1 MSISSAEISSRILEA
16 VLASKLAPG
25 ARLGEQ
31 QLAMLFDCSRTIV
44 REALTRL
51 AARGIVNV
59 SSRRGWYV
67 IEPSQDEAR
76 EAFEARRVIEMG
88 LIRCTTDVSRTAI
101 KQLKNHLAREK
112 GAIKGSDIG
121 LRSFLLGDFH
131 VCLAECL
138 GNSLLA
144 DTLRDFTARTTL
156 IAMLYQSSHDAAQSC
171 NEHVEIVRALEQGD
185 LVQAEKLMQAHIG
198 NVQSTLKL
206 QPASGDPLAELR
218 NALAPLTSSLNSDAS
233 PGPGPAKNPIANLSS
248 SKSGPMARGL
258 HPSFRKSTLKAA
270 TQKGRG
276 AATHPEDNSTYLG
289 AVL

>member
-1 MSISSAEISSRILEA
+1 MATASDISNRIIEA
-16 VLASKLAPG
+16 VMAQKLAPG

-51 AARGIVNV
+51 AARGIVTV

-88 LIRCTTDVSRTAI
+88 LIRCTTDVSKTAV
-101 KQLKNHLAREK
+101 KQLKAHLAREK
-112 GAIKGSDIG
+112 AAVKGSDVG

-156 IAMLYQSSHDAAQSC
+156 IAMLYQSSHDAVQSC
-171 NEHVEIVRALEQGD
+171 NEHVEIVQALEKGD
-185 LVQAEKLMQAHIG
+185 LVQAEKLMHAHIG

-206 QPASGDPLAELR
+206 HATAGDPLAELR
-218 NALAPLTSSLNSDAS
+218 AALSPMSNANSAQATAGLAQ
-233 PGPGPAKNPIANLSS
+233 
-248 SKSGPMARGL
+248 GL
-258 HPSFRKSTLKAA
+258 HTSFRKSITKTAIK
-270 TQKGRG
+270 KGRG
-276 AATHPEDNSTYLG
+276 AAATSNVQPEDNSTFLG
-289 AVL
+289 ALL

>member
-1 MSISSAEISSRILEA
+1 MATASDISNRIIEA
-16 VLASKLAPG
+16 VMAQKLAPG

-51 AARGIVNV
+51 AARGIVTV

-67 IEPSQDEAR
+67 IEPSREEAR

-88 LIRCTTDVSRTAI
+88 LIRCTPDVSKAAI
-101 KQLKNHLAREK
+101 KQLKSHLTREK
-112 GAIKGSDIG
+112 AAVKGNDVG

-171 NEHVEIVRALEQGD
+171 EEHVQIVQALEKGD
-185 LVQAEKLMQAHIG
+185 LSLAEKLMQAHIG
-198 NVQSTLKL
+198 SVQAALKL
-206 QPASGDPLAELR
+206 QAAGGDPLAQLRSALSPLSPPQAKTAQELHTSIR
-218 NALAPLTSSLNSDAS
+218 KPRQRAANGPPRRAAPSKAS
-233 PGPGPAKNPIANLSS
+233 PLGGQQGTRSDE
-248 SKSGPMARGL
+248 RGGQQF
-258 HPSFRKSTLKAA
+258 SDDS
-270 TQKGRG
+270 
-276 AATHPEDNSTYLG
+276 STYLG
-289 AVL
+289 ALL

>member
-1 MSISSAEISSRILEA
+1 MSITAAEISNRIIDA
-16 VLASKLAPG
+16 VMAQKLAPG

-51 AARGIVNV
+51 AARGIVTV

-67 IEPSQDEAR
+67 IEPSQEEAR

-88 LIRCTTDVSRTAI
+88 LIRCTTDVGKPAL
-101 KQLKNHLAREK
+101 KQLKSHLAREK
-112 GAIKGSDIG
+112 AAVKGSDVG

-171 NEHVEIVRALEQGD
+171 DEHVDIVRALEKHD
-185 LVQAEKLMQAHIG
+185 LVLAEKLMQAHIG
-198 NVQSTLKL
+198 SVQATLKL
-206 QPASGDPLAELR
+206 QASGGDPLAELR
-218 NALAPLTSSLNSDAS
+218 SALSPLLNSANKPSKPDAAQVLRTSSRKKSL
-233 PGPGPAKNPIANLSS
+233 KNVSE
-248 SKSGPMARGL
+248 
-258 HPSFRKSTLKAA
+258 T
-270 TQKGRG
+270 
-276 AATHPEDNSTYLG
+276 STYLG
-289 AVL
+289 ALL